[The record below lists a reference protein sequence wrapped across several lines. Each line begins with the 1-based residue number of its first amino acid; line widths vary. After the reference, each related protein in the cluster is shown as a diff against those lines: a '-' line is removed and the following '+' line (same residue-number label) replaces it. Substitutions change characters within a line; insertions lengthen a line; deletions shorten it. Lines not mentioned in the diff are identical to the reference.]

1 MDGVTLLFLLIL
13 VVILDGFSCAQTSS
27 IYSGIHCIESEKN
40 ALIKFRQGFK
50 NPSRSMLSWMLEENC
65 CRWEGVECDNSTGHV
80 ITLDLHKQFLK
91 GEFGN
96 SLLGLPH
103 LSHLDLS
110 QNDFLGAKIPNFVS
124 RFKNL
129 EYLNLSKTNFRGTV
143 PEHLGNLSR
152 LQFLDLSGD
161 SSLQANNLQWLQH
174 LFSMKILD
182 LSDVDMSIAKNWLHD
197 INLLTSLLELRMS
210 ACQLATLPKSLP
222 AFVNFTSLRILDL
235 SLNYFNSP
243 IPSWLF
249 NTSQSLVYL
258 NLTRSKLGGLLP
270 NALGNMHSLRILDLS
285 GNPVNHRHYFSEP
298 PLNWFTGNLPPALP
312 SKLEYLDVSNNQ
324 FTGNLPPALP
334 SKLEYLDVSNN
345 HLEGPLAK
353 SIAQLRQLVVLK
365 VAGNSFNDS
374 ITEHFLN
381 FSDLRVLDLSSNS
394 FILNVSATWM
404 PRFQLDFLSL
414 QSCRLGT
421 QFPQWIQTQKK
432 LSFIDISNAMISG
445 EVPDWFWNVSAKA
458 YHIDLSQNN
467 FRGEVPEFTER
478 VHLTRLDLSENNF
491 HGPLP
496 HFSPKMMTLIL
507 AKNLFN
513 GTIAPVCESLVM
525 NNSLSL
531 LDLSSNS
538 LSGQLSD
545 CWRYGKNLE
554 GLNLAH
560 NNLSWEIPHSIGD
573 LAKLFFL
580 QLQNNSFSKNLP
592 SSLKKITGL
601 KILDVSENSLSGN
614 TPLWL
619 GESLNTL
626 MILKLSRNKFDGNI
640 PWQICQLKYLYMLD
654 LSYNAL
660 SGIIPR
666 CLENLHTM
674 SGVDQA
680 PSFTYGPYADYR
692 TYGTFDTGRSLVWD
706 LSMPLK
712 IIDLAENHLSGEIP
726 KEITS
731 LSALVS
737 LNLSRNNFTGVI
749 PRDIGNLQNLE
760 FLDLSRN
767 KLSCTFPPSIAELP
781 NLALAN
787 FSFND
792 LTGKIPFGSQ
802 FATFKNNSYVGNPN
816 LCGWPLSRVCSDH
829 LLEDMNHCNN
839 EQEGQAVQHGENNN
853 WLEEFSFYISMGIGF
868 NSGFWV
874 FWATLMLK
882 KSWRY
887 AYMRCLDNMGN
898 KIYVFAA
905 IRLKNNKQQEG

>member
-1 MDGVTLLFLLIL
+1 MEGVTLLFFLLL
-13 VVILDGFSCAQTSS
+13 VVILDGFSCVQTSAV
-27 IYSGIHCIESEKN
+27 YSGIHCIEREKN

-65 CRWEGVECDNSTGHV
+65 CRWEGVECDNTTGHV
-80 ITLDLHKQFLK
+80 ITLDLHKQFLQ
-91 GEFGN
+91 GEFGI
-96 SLLGLPH
+96 SLLGLTH
-103 LSHLDLS
+103 LRHLDLS
-110 QNDFLGAKIPNFVS
+110 QNDFRGARIPEFIS
-124 RFKNL
+124 TFKNL
-129 EYLNLSKTNFRGTV
+129 EYLNLSKTNFRGTI

-161 SSLQANNLQWLQH
+161 SSLQVNNLQWFQH
-174 LFSMKILD
+174 LFSMKTLD
-182 LSDVDMSIAKNWLHD
+182 LSRVDMSRAKNWLHD

-222 AFVNFTSLRILDL
+222 AFVNFTSLRFLDL
-235 SLNYFNSP
+235 SLNYFNSS

-249 NTSQSLVYL
+249 NTSHSLVYL
-258 NLTRSKLGGLLP
+258 NLTRSELGGLLP

-285 GNPVNHRHYFSEP
+285 GNPVNNRHYPFES
-298 PLNWFTGNLPPALP
+298 PLNWFTGNLPSALP
-312 SKLEYLDVSNNQ
+312 SKLEYLDVSNN
-324 FTGNLPPALP
+324 
-334 SKLEYLDVSNN
+334 Y
-345 HLEGPLAK
+345 LEGPLAK

-445 EVPDWFWNVSAKA
+445 EVPDWFWNLSAKA

-478 VHLTRLDLSENNF
+478 VHLTKLDLSENNF

-525 NNSLSL
+525 NNSLGL

-545 CWRYGKNLE
+545 CWRSGKNLE

-560 NNLSWEIPHSIGD
+560 NNLSGVIPHSIGD
-573 LAKLFFL
+573 LAELFYLKLQDNF
-580 QLQNNSFSKNLP
+580 FSKNLP

-614 TPLWL
+614 IPLWL

-654 LSYNAL
+654 LSSNAL
-660 SGIIPR
+660 SGTIPR

-674 SGVDQA
+674 SGVEQA

-692 TYGTFDTGRSLVWD
+692 TYGTFVIKGRSLMFD
-706 LSMPLK
+706 LSMPLI

-731 LSALVS
+731 LSALVC
-737 LNLSRNNFTGVI
+737 LNLSRNNFTGAI
-749 PRDIGNLQNLE
+749 PHDIGNLQDLE
-760 FLDLSRN
+760 SLDLSRN
-767 KLSCTFPPSIAELP
+767 KLSCSFPPSIAELVS
-781 NLALAN
+781 LAVAN

-792 LTGKIPFGSQ
+792 LTGKIPEEKQ
-802 FATFKNNSYVGNPN
+802 FATYEDSSYVGNPN
-816 LCGWPLSRVCSDH
+816 LCGFPLSRVCSDH
-829 LLEDMNHCNN
+829 LLEDMTHCNN
-839 EQEGQAVQHGENNN
+839 EEMHAVQHGENNN
-853 WLEEFSFYISMGIGF
+853 WLDELSFYISMGIGF
-868 NSGFWV
+868 NTAFWV

-905 IRLKNNKQQEG
+905 IRLKNNKQQKR